1 MLKFKY
7 NHFINLERLMLEQE
21 NCGLI
26 VVDVQGS
33 LARLVQRSELF
44 IDNTKKLIQCCQ
56 LLGIPV
62 VWLEQNAKGLG
73 STIPELSVLMG
84 EATVYEKL
92 HFNGLF
98 EKSIKEVIKA
108 TDKKQWLVVGIE
120 AHICVYQTV
129 LGLLN
134 EKFEVDV
141 VSDCISSRLQS
152 NIELALQKMKESGA
166 SITSLEMCVFE
177 LMKSAKMESFKE
189 ILSII
194 K

>member
-1 MLKFKY
+1 MLQK
-7 NHFINLERLMLEQE
+7 E

-26 VVDVQGS
+26 VVDIQGT
-33 LARLVQRSELF
+33 LARIVQNSDLY
-44 IDNTKKLIQCCQ
+44 IQNTRKLIQCCQ
-56 LLGIPV
+56 LLDIPV
-62 VWLEQNAKGLG
+62 VWLEQNSKGLG
-73 STIPELSVLMG
+73 PTVPELAELMG
-84 EATVYEKL
+84 EATVNEKF

-98 EKSIKEVIKA
+98 EEPIKEVIKA
-108 TDKKQWLVVGIE
+108 TGKSQWLVVGIE

-152 NIELALQKMKESGA
+152 NVELALTKMRDSGA
-166 SITSLEMCVFE
+166 SITSVEMCVFE
-177 LMKSAKMESFKE
+177 LMKNARMDRFRDV
-189 ILSII
+189 LSVI

>member
-1 MLKFKY
+1 
-7 NHFINLERLMLEQE
+7 MLEQE
-21 NCGLI
+21 TCGLI

-33 LARLVQRSELF
+33 LARIVQHSDLF
-44 IDNTKKLIQCCQ
+44 IDNTRKLIQCCK
-56 LLGIPV
+56 LLSIPV
-62 VWLEQNAKGLG
+62 IWLEQNPKGLG
-73 STIPELSVLMG
+73 ATVPELSELMG
-84 EATVYEKL
+84 ESTVHEKI
-92 HFNGLF
+92 HFNALF
-98 EKSIKEVIKA
+98 EEPIKEAIKA
-108 TDKKQWLVVGIE
+108 TDKDRWLVVGIE

-134 EKFEVDV
+134 EGLKVDV

-152 NIELALQKMKESGA
+152 NLDLALLKMKDNGA

-177 LMKSAKMESFKE
+177 LMKSAKVNAFKD